1 MTLEIGINNI
11 ERTQFSR
18 QQAEMKTV
26 LLFTAACALVCTA
39 YAAPSM
45 SMSNR
50 DEAQRENDLAKD
62 QFHIHIYHPYDQ
74 KDRVAGQGNELAKDQ
89 FHIHIHSYY
98 QKDRVAGQG
107 NELAKRQDEDA
118 QRASQQSHETVSAI
132 ESLPEQAQVQIF
144 GSLLRSLLG

>member
-74 KDRVAGQGNELAKDQ
+74 KDRVAGQGNELAK
-89 FHIHIHSYY
+89 
-98 QKDRVAGQG
+98 
-107 NELAKRQDEDA
+107 RQDEDA